1 VQTVLAGTGM
11 STIAMTY
18 EDLAQR
24 LRISVPSA
32 RRLVLRRRWGKGRGN
47 DGKSVVQVPEE
58 FLQRR
63 EDSRTDG
70 LPDDVLT
77 AAMTDPA
84 TVAEPAGM
92 ADLMTR
98 LAAAQDQ
105 LVEMARRQGASEAEA
120 NALKAQVEEV
130 RTDRDAWRRQAEE
143 AMRQLTEQRRPGLL
157 ARLLGRGA

>member
-1 VQTVLAGTGM
+1 M
-11 STIAMTY
+11 STVAMTY

-32 RRLVLRRRWGKGRGN
+32 RRLVLRRRWRKGRGN

-63 EDSRTDG
+63 EDSRTDDAS
-70 LPDDVLT
+70 DDALT
-77 AAMTDPA
+77 AVGVDHA

-92 ADLMTR
+92 ADLMAR
-98 LAAAQDQ
+98 LTAAQDQ
-105 LVEMARRQGASEAEA
+105 LVEIARWQGASEAEA
-120 NALKAQVEEV
+120 NALKTQVEEA
-130 RTDRDAWRRQAEE
+130 RTERDAWRRQAEE
-143 AMRQLTEQRRPGLL
+143 AMRQLAEQRRPGLL